1 MTTLQK
7 IFLVLFLLLLAW
19 VGYRQQSSQLLQA
32 QVLQEEAD
40 QRRFLSRLT
49 EVAQDNQPMA
59 PDPKPDTSGWMAAQ
73 ALTGLERRL
82 ITNAPSSGGAGA
94 EVKLRKLTPTE
105 VMQLL
110 GQLTK
115 VNLIVR
121 RLELSDL
128 GSRSEW
134 DVHLMLEVPSP
145 EKAPK

>member
-1 MTTLQK
+1 MTTAQK
-7 IFLVLFLLLLAW
+7 LFLLVLVLLLSW
-19 VGYRQQSSQLLQA
+19 VGYRQHSAGRLQA
-32 QVLQEEAD
+32 QVTQEEAD

-94 EVKLRKLTPTE
+94 EVKLRKLNSTE

-134 DVHLMLEVPSP
+134 DVHLMVEVPSP
-145 EKAPK
+145 EKVPK

>member
-7 IFLVLFLLLLAW
+7 ICLVVLLLLLAW
-19 VGYRQQSSQLLQA
+19 VGYRQQSGQILQA

-59 PDPKPDTSGWMAAQ
+59 PDPKPDTSGWLAAQ

-82 ITNAPSSGGAGA
+82 ITNSPSSGGAGA

-110 GQLTK
+110 GQMTK

-128 GSRSEW
+128 GSRSQW
-134 DVHLMLEVPSP
+134 DVHLMVEVPNP